1 MFINKFKKCKDID
14 MDSKLKEYVIKN
26 YDNQSLTETLKRYFA
41 ELTQNR
47 NVMSQMG
54 ETQDSIDQL
63 KQNINIITSYLNQ
76 IFAIKQK
83 MTFGTESFSCKIEFT
98 WNDTLKNSTW
108 HSYNIWFEIY
118 NALFNLATSYYS
130 LGLGVSKVSMDR
142 NGHKEANKYFKY
154 AMYLYNVIKEEA
166 LTKIPEKELPIDL
179 YPSHMEYC
187 MTMCEIKGQIEIYHI
202 AKETSPKEFS
212 LHSKLLLTVSQLYAK
227 AKTLCQNPQ
236 TKKGTSDYIIT
247 YLENRTHYYKGLMCK
262 ELRDGCDKKFNEC
275 GQGYG
280 DMLVYQGLF
289 VQSLLECEK
298 TIKKCGNLVNVENFE
313 KELDDERKAGQEMY
327 DKNNRIYRQLE
338 PKPEELIF
346 EEKNMMKMAL
356 PEDLYIRE
364 NAEKAKND
372 EKIFCPDLEL
382 LVRKEI
388 KNMINNYKNKMN
400 EFIGKNLDNY
410 ENEGTIN
417 NFVQNLFL
425 PKKIT
430 QRPEEVNE
438 NEPPCEF
445 PPQLWEKIEQ
455 VQQMGGTNALNRIMQ
470 GIMNK
475 SNYLIN
481 QCQNLLKS
489 LEAED
494 KDDSICRQKF
504 REKWC
509 REPSQKL
516 NFKLVQA
523 AQQYINNLQKTKQFD
538 QQENNEIMDKAHY
551 FEQLILPREQ
561 LINKI
566 PRREELQ
573 QKELPEEKEVR
584 DEILKLYEIGDR
596 CMKVINPIFNDLND
610 DSVIV
615 GHFIQVLEKKTTEQA
630 IYEKFKEEY
639 EAKFND
645 LKSLSEEAKKQKEVV
660 NNVVQKNIQK
670 INEKPQPNINNDAM
684 NYFRMLDQYANMF
697 MQKYEKLMKGD
708 KYYNGL
714 NEKISSLVKMGND
727 WMIKR
732 SDEKNAIIATISGPS
747 AYRAGDDRTRL
758 TASALMDPERN
769 PFTKM
774 NVSNINQQGN
784 YGRQMGNNNQG
795 GFGRNQGQGGFSGNQ
810 GQGGYGGNQG
820 QGGYGGNQGGFNN
833 NQGGFGGNRG
843 Y

>member
-1 MFINKFKKCKDID
+1 MFINKFKKCKAID
-14 MDSKLKEYVIKN
+14 MDSKLKEFVIKN
-26 YDNQSLTETLKRYFA
+26 YDNESLTEGVKGFFA

-47 NVMSQMG
+47 NVISQMG

-76 IFAIKQK
+76 ILAIKQK
-83 MTFGTESFSCKIEFT
+83 MTFGKEDYSCKIEFT
-98 WNDTLKNSTW
+98 WNDTIKNSTW

-118 NALFNLATSYYS
+118 NTLFNLATSYYS
-130 LGLGVSKVSMDR
+130 LGLGVSKAAMEK
-142 NGHKEANKYFKY
+142 NGHKEANKYFKN
-154 AMYLYNVIKEEA
+154 AMYLYNVIKEEVM
-166 LTKIPEKELPIDL
+166 TKIIEKEVPYDL
-179 YPSHMEYC
+179 FPNHMEYC
-187 MTMCEIKGQIEIYHI
+187 MAMCEIKGQIEIYQI

-212 LHSKLLLTVSQLYAK
+212 LHSKLLLTVSQLYSK
-227 AKTLCQNPQ
+227 AKSLSENPQ
-236 TKKGTSDYIIT
+236 TKKGSSEYIVT
-247 YLENRTHYYKGLMCK
+247 YLENRIHYYKGLMCK
-262 ELRDGCDKKFNEC
+262 ELRENSKKKYEET

-280 DMLVYQGLF
+280 EMLVYQGLF
-289 VQSLLECEK
+289 VQSLLECQK

-313 KELDDERKAGQEMY
+313 KELDEEKKVGQE
-327 DKNNRIYRQLE
+327 LE
-338 PKPEELIF
+338 DYNSRLFHQNVPNPEELVF
-346 EEKNMMKMAL
+346 EEKNMMGMAL
-356 PEDLYIRE
+356 PENLYIRE
-364 NAEKAKND
+364 NAEKAKKD
-372 EKIFCPDLEL
+372 EKINCPDLEL

-400 EFIGKNLDNY
+400 EFISKNLDNY

-425 PKKIT
+425 PKNIT
-430 QRPEEVNE
+430 QRPEEANE
-438 NEPPCEF
+438 NDIPNEF

-455 VQQMGGTNALNRIMQ
+455 VQQMGGTMTLNRIMQ

-481 QCQNLLKS
+481 QCENLLKS

-494 KDDSICRQKF
+494 RDDTMCRQKF
-504 REKWC
+504 REKWI

-538 QQENNEIMDKAHY
+538 QQENNEIMEKAHY
-551 FEQLILPREQ
+551 FEQILLPREQ

-566 PRREELQ
+566 PRREDLQ
-573 QKELPEEKEVR
+573 TKELPEEKEIR

-596 CMKVINPIFNDLND
+596 CMKVINPIFADLND

-615 GHFIQVLEKKTTEQA
+615 GEFIQVLEKKTTEQA
-630 IYEKFKEEY
+630 IYEKFKEQY
-639 EAKFND
+639 EAKFKD
-645 LKSLSEEAKKQKEVV
+645 LKTLNEEVKKQKEVV
-660 NNVVQKNIQK
+660 NNVVQKNSQK
-670 INEKPQPNINNDAM
+670 IREKPQKNISNEAM

-732 SDEKNAIIATISGPS
+732 SDEKNAILSTIGGPN
-747 AYRAGDDRTRL
+747 AYRSGDDRTRL
-758 TASALMDPERN
+758 TTSALLDPERN

-784 YGRQMGNNNQG
+784 FGRPMGNNNHG
-795 GFGRNQGQGGFSGNQ
+795 YGGNQ

-820 QGGYGGNQGGFNN
+820 QGGYGGNQGGFKNN
-833 NQGGFGGNRG
+833 QGGFNHQGGFGGNRG